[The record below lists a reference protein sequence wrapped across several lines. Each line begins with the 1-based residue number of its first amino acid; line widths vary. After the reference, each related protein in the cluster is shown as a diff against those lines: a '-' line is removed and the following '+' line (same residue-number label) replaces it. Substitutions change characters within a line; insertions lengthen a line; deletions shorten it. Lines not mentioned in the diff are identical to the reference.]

1 MLVLC
6 AVSIVSTILAA
17 SSWLAK
23 SVVLLQIGRFFIGI
37 GCGGGQTIYTVYLA
51 EIAPAK
57 LLGFFGASFTIGLT
71 GAAIFVAVLGTEWI
85 LSTYLLWPLIMLV
98 SLAFN
103 LGQLVCLFFA
113 VESPVY
119 LLRKGEASEAAAAN
133 ELLYGVDS
141 ESETTG
147 VFCENFT
154 EMAKNGFLL
163 GFLISIS
170 GFLKFLKNHPSR
182 TQF

>member
-1 MLVLC
+1 MRKRDLTFNNRRFDEITLQWALCVSTISIGGLIGALIFGAISDKYGRKQFMLVLC
-6 AVSIVSTILAA
+6 TVSIVSTVLAA

-23 SVVLLQIGRFFIGI
+23 SVVLLQLGRFFIGI

-103 LGQLVCLFFA
+103 LGQLVC
-113 VESPVY
+113 
-119 LLRKGEASEAAAAN
+119 
-133 ELLYGVDS
+133 
-141 ESETTG
+141 
-147 VFCENFT
+147 
-154 EMAKNGFLL
+154 
-163 GFLISIS
+163 S
-170 GFLKFLKNHPSR
+170 GFLSR
-182 TQF
+182 R